1 VASNSLQ
8 KARKKSKRLVDFAY
22 GGDGFPTHERLT
34 DWTVDLSHT
43 TGTYLSEPALEV
55 NLAEINGT
63 LEEKPAQ
70 ILLPLTNAFADRISD
85 GRAHSLVRARI
96 LEVTDTDG
104 ATDEMVLHVG
114 RVSMAHRNHGGKA
127 GVVMLESPSWKA
139 YLNVLEGLSVD
150 VTCDWT
156 LFGIGCTLSSAG
168 FTHSGI
174 LTQIDGRA
182 VIIGGLPGV
191 LPRYFHRG
199 YVEKDGVRISIRE
212 WVSGTTFYLVRD
224 PPGTW
229 LNGVVKVVA
238 GCDKTKPTCRSRFS
252 NEAHFLALG
261 YGTPAYNP
269 TMEVG

>member
-1 VASNSLQ
+1 MATNSLQ
-8 KARKKSKRLVDFAY
+8 KPSKRSKRLVQFLY
-22 GGDGFPTHERLT
+22 GGPAAPVYERLT
-34 DWTVDLSHT
+34 DWAVDVVHV
-43 TGTYLSEPALEV
+43 TGTYLSEPAMQVDLG
-55 NLAEINGT
+55 EINGT
-63 LEEKPAQ
+63 LEEKATQ

-85 GRAHSLVRARI
+85 GRAHSLVRVRI

-114 RVSMAHRNHGGKA
+114 RVSFAHRNYGGKA
-127 GVVMLESPSWKA
+127 GVAMIESPSWKA
-139 YLNVLEGLSVD
+139 YLNALEGLSVD

-156 LFGIGCTLSSAG
+156 LFGIGCGLSAAS

-174 LTQIDGRA
+174 MTLIDGRS
-182 VIIGGLPGV
+182 VVIGGLPGV

-212 WVSGTTFYLVRD
+212 WISGSTFFLVRD

-229 LNGVVKVVA
+229 LNGIVKVVA
-238 GCDKTKPTCRSRFS
+238 GCDKTLPTCRARFS
-252 NEAHFLALG
+252 NEQHFLAIG

-269 TMEVG
+269 SMEVG